1 MIEWDMSLLFDA
13 LLGRNIMN
21 VYHMSLLFNALLGRN
36 IMEVY
41 HGSILFGIFH
51 VTPV

>member
-1 MIEWDMSLLFDA
+1 MIECDMSLLFDA
-13 LLGRNIMN
+13 LLERNIMN

-36 IMEVY
+36 IMNVY